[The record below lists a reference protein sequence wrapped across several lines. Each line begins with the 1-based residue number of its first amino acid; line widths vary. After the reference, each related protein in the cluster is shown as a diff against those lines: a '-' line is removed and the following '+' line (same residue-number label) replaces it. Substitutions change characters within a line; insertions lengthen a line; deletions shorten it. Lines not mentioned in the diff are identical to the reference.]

1 MALCPCFYPSNGD
14 KAGDR
19 MAADRTVCLM
29 GNLCPIYVG
38 AHMHYGIFR
47 ALFFLICLYF
57 EYLCVFTREW
67 LLRWGGLHT
76 HFWSRL
82 QHCEKGQHRKG
93 RIVC

>member
-47 ALFFLICLYF
+47 ALFFF
-57 EYLCVFTREW
+57 
-67 LLRWGGLHT
+67 
-76 HFWSRL
+76 
-82 QHCEKGQHRKG
+82 
-93 RIVC
+93 

>member
-1 MALCPCFYPSNGD
+1 MCNPILNSATCRKVMALCPCFYPSNGD

-47 ALFFLICLYF
+47 ALFFFNLSLF
-57 EYLCVFTREW
+57 
-67 LLRWGGLHT
+67 
-76 HFWSRL
+76 
-82 QHCEKGQHRKG
+82 
-93 RIVC
+93 

>member
-29 GNLCPIYVG
+29 GNLCPIYIG

-47 ALFFLICLYF
+47 ALFFFNLSLF
-57 EYLCVFTREW
+57 
-67 LLRWGGLHT
+67 
-76 HFWSRL
+76 
-82 QHCEKGQHRKG
+82 
-93 RIVC
+93 